1 MSTFTDIENV
11 LQTPFIVKTTKIGMT
26 IGNGIGSVVN
36 LLITMLLIILYTVAM
51 EGGCVVF
58 YLWDRTMTHFNCKT
72 IIKYNHDPQIILNSQ
87 GHRYTIFSM
96 FPTALPMFPTA
107 SPMFSIYLE
116 NILDSGKD
124 NHYVTN
130 GWNSYILVLFGKYTE
145 HMVITDASNA
155 VQEIEN
161 DQLTRG
167 CCRYQPKNVYHKI
180 SLEKNTNAWV
190 LRLAF
195 KKQHEPR
202 CVEIS
207 DNKIKTL

>member
-1 MSTFTDIENV
+1 MSTFTDIESV

-36 LLITMLLIILYTVAM
+36 LLITMLLILLYTVVM

-58 YLWDRTMTHFNCKT
+58 YLWDRTMTFFNCKT
-72 IIKYNHDPQIILNSQ
+72 IIRHNHDPKVILRTQ
-87 GHRYTIFSM
+87 GPRYTIF
-96 FPTALPMFPTA
+96 TMFPTA
-107 SPMFSIYLE
+107 SPIFSIYLE
-116 NILDSGKD
+116 NIVHSGKD

-130 GWNSYILVLFGKYTE
+130 AWNSYILVLFGKYTE
-145 HMVITDASNA
+145 HTVITDASNA

-167 CCRYQPKNVYHKI
+167 CWRYQPKNVYHKI
-180 SLEKNTNAWV
+180 TLDKNTNAWI

-202 CVEIS
+202 CVEIL